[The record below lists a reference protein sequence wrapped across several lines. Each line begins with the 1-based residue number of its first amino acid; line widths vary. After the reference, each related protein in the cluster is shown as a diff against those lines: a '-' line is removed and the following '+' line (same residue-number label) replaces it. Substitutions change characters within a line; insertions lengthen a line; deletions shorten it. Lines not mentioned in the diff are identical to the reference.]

1 MTLHLQPA
9 DEPALESSLRLD
21 EIVFDG
27 DRDLR
32 AALLADKRFV
42 RILVG
47 HAEDSPALS
56 ARRQL
61 LLSALRLGPG
71 IAPEPFA
78 ALEEVR
84 RVLGLRATVEL
95 YCVPRKE
102 INAFVVPPE
111 GGVVLVGLTS
121 EALERLDSAELRF
134 VLGHELG
141 HVLFDHLRM
150 TPDRLLS
157 DERLAPVHVA
167 RLCAWLRYA
176 ELTADRVGL
185 LCADDFEAA
194 VRAFFK
200 LTSGLSAAHYLQHAD
215 DCARQLAELEAKQM
229 ESTEQDWF
237 STHPYSPLRVKA
249 LDLFARSETFHRLR
263 GRSGSEAAFHRLLGK
278 SGKPLPE
285 AELEQEVTRIMKLM
299 DPSFLHSGDGE
310 ERSATREFLA
320 LAGLAVACADGK
332 IVASEERALKKMI
345 GKRGV
350 LADATGLRELSPE
363 AQEQRLR
370 QLARELSLSLST
382 VRRCKLVEDLVAVAL
397 ADRRLEKQ
405 ELEVLRG
412 AAELLGVEP
421 QFVAEAV
428 ARAARTLD

>member
-1 MTLHLQPA
+1 MLRSQPA
-9 DEPALESSLRLD
+9 SNARLETSLRLD

-42 RILVG
+42 RIVLA
-47 HAEDSPALS
+47 HAEESPGLS

-61 LLSALRLGPG
+61 LLRALRLNAA
-71 IAPEPFA
+71 IAPDAFA

-84 RVLGLRATVEL
+84 SVLGLRAPIEL
-95 YCVPRKE
+95 YCVASKE

-111 GGVVLVGLTS
+111 DGVVLIGLSS
-121 EALERLDSAELRF
+121 EALERLEPAELRF
-134 VLGHELG
+134 VLGHEIG
-141 HVLFDHLRM
+141 HLLFDHLRM
-150 TPDRLLS
+150 EPDQLFS

-215 DCARQLAELEAKQM
+215 DCARQLAELEAQQI

-249 LDLFARSETFHRLR
+249 LDLFARSDTFHRLR
-263 GRSGSEAAFHRLLGK
+263 GRSGSDAAFHSLLGK

-299 DPSFLHSGDGE
+299 DPSFLGSEGD

-332 IVASEERALKKMI
+332 LVASEERALKKII

-350 LADATGLRELSPE
+350 LPDATGLRELSGE
-363 AQEQRLR
+363 AQEERIR
-370 QLARELSLSLST
+370 QLARELSQRLSPF
-382 VRRCKLVEDLVAVAL
+382 RRRKLIEDLVAVAL
-397 ADRRLEKQ
+397 ADRKLAKQ
-405 ELEVLRG
+405 ELEVLR
-412 AAELLGVEP
+412 AAASLLDVPP

-428 ARAARTLD
+428 ARAARSLD